1 MKLLVQQELREVERR
16 RKEEELWMRREAEKQ
31 EAERRD
37 AEKKE
42 AERKRQEEV
51 RERREQREQ
60 KLKEKMEREK
70 EQKERREKE
79 QKEREQ
85 REQKEQKEQQER
97 EQTRARKLREEED
110 DKGQA
115 TEEAGFVSLN
125 QALHPTRQVQARVDG
140 DRRRKGATW
149 LQFTVNN
156 PTTGP
161 WHEGMEGIP
170 CHRSHVKVI
179 REFDREGSRLAAR
192 GSAAR
197 PFLQMN
203 NDEQKMQ
210 EVTV

>member
-1 MKLLVQQELREVERR
+1 MQQELREVERR

-60 KLKEKMEREK
+60 KLKEKMERER

-125 QALHPTRQVQARVDG
+125 QALHPTHQVNQVARLVWMVTG
-140 DRRRKGATW
+140 DEKGPPGCSLQLTTQQPVLGTKGWKAFLATGAT
-149 LQFTVNN
+149 
-156 PTTGP
+156 
-161 WHEGMEGIP
+161 
-170 CHRSHVKVI
+170 
-179 REFDREGSRLAAR
+179 
-192 GSAAR
+192 
-197 PFLQMN
+197 
-203 NDEQKMQ
+203 
-210 EVTV
+210 